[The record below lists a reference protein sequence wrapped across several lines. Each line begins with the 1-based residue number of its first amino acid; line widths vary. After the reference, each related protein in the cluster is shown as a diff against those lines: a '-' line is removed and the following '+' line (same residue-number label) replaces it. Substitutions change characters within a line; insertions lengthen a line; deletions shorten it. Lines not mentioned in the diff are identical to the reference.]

1 MQSIFRTAIWWDD
14 TTSSNSLIGG
24 PITNNWVISSDG
36 IYFCYFSN
44 SQQYFQT
51 ISSKSCFRTITRII
65 CIFRICRILQM
76 IQPRGLRSPSSRLYI
91 ENCSQL
97 CNWQSNLGLVV
108 QQCLF
113 IYTSTNNGFVE
124 IKSVLIPYLVTLI

>member
-1 MQSIFRTAIWWDD
+1 MQSIFRTTIWSDD

-44 SQQYFQT
+44 SQQYLQT
-51 ISSKSCFRTITRII
+51 IYSKSCFRTITRII
-65 CIFRICRILQM
+65 CIFRIPMQNIVSLQM
-76 IQPRGLRSPSSRLYI
+76 ILPRGLRSPSSRLYI

-124 IKSVLIPYLVTLI
+124 IKSVLIWLQ